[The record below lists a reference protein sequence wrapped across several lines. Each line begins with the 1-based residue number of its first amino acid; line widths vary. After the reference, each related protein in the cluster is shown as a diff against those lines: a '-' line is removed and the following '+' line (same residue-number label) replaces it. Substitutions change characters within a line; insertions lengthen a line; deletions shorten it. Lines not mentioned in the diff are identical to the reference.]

1 MALKVV
7 LLTCAIFGVI
17 IPGRDGACSFPSH
30 LSGTFDESVKGVLS
44 FTSSQLMSYVLH
56 TFGTLNF
63 NCDHQYSSTQYVLK
77 SATSFSYFSLNWDA
91 YMCWDL
97 TEISTD
103 KFYFYEST
111 DALSDAGGEN
121 VKMYISGASPVYS
134 DVCSTSSYT
143 AGTYRFLM
151 RNDTISSSKVA
162 CPYQF
167 ENYWTYSISNGSVD
181 TCSSNETQLN
191 GCLDTTA
198 FTFNY
203 TLCSSY
209 LLYSSGGSVNC
220 LYNYTSGS
228 TTYLTTYNAD
238 YSVDDTSTYR
248 FTCLVLDLSSST
260 SISASQY
267 PRSCQVNQS
276 ATSVP
281 SPGNSLVFTFN
292 ASCYVPTTTT
302 ITTTTTTTTTTASV
316 AAAAAS
322 LDWVAAVVIAILV
335 VLGLFI
341 AAYVY
346 CCYNYR
352 KEMDAHQRKI
362 IDCRAA
368 DDEHRATDE
377 KYEERGQAPPSVKF
391 TFPDY
396 TRRVLS
402 NFRKK
407 QKGDRTRLVKDD
419 DDRPLSPS
427 GISVRE
433 TESPDSA
440 LGMDEDDGYPM
451 LRSQRSR
458 PVSDFMKRLIT
469 LHDEQREKEKERAKI
484 PEEKRFM
491 KIHGR
496 KGFQDEKSLTSSAGV
511 NLVSKIKKM
520 ARKRRKTSAAI
531 QSSAT
536 DARKANEVHENEAN
550 ELVERDDEAGSQSS
564 DDVVPIQLD
573 VSQLL
578 AYTALPPFATETPRG
593 DDRRPKAV
601 TIADGGKIINDVIV
615 EDLDNTPAMG
625 SPERAEDA
633 SKVYTVSGR
642 EVTPNMKF
650 RREPVSTKV
659 RQNNSYLGRIHRK
672 PPASLAMPD
681 IETARVTSGG
691 LRRSAADADWG
702 KYLDEIYPDK
712 LYMDYAKATSTRS
725 ESMLRHKADDGL
737 DYLYDRALYWKKS
750 EPVVR
755 PSSRAKST
763 RSIRK
768 KGRSANSATVSRSR
782 SLHSPALYRDTTL

>member
-1 MALKVV
+1 MELKVV
-7 LLTCAIFGVI
+7 MLICTAIGVI
-17 IPGRDGACSFPSH
+17 IPGQDGACTFPSH

-44 FTSSQLMSYVLH
+44 FTSGQMTSYALH
-56 TFGTLNF
+56 TFGTLDF
-63 NCDHQYSSTQYVLK
+63 NCEHKYSSTQYILK

-97 TEISTD
+97 TEISSD

-111 DALSDAGGEN
+111 AALSDAGGEN

-134 DVCSTSSYT
+134 DICTTTSYDT
-143 AGTYRFLM
+143 GTYRFLM

-167 ENYWTYSISNGSVD
+167 ENYWTYSISNGSAD

-209 LLYSSGGSVNC
+209 VMYSSGGSVNC
-220 LYNYTSGS
+220 LYNQTSGS

-238 YSVDDTSTYR
+238 YSVDGTSTYR

-260 SISASQY
+260 AISASQY
-267 PRSCQVNQS
+267 PRTCQVNQTS
-276 ATSVP
+276 TSVQ
-281 SPGNSLVFTFN
+281 SPGNLLVFTFN
-292 ASCYVPTTTT
+292 ASCYESTTSTTTS
-302 ITTTTTTTTTTASV
+302 TTSAPGTAS
-316 AAAAAS
+316 AS
-322 LDWVAAVVIAILV
+322 LDWVAGVVIGILV
-335 VLGLFI
+335 FLGLVI

-346 CCYNYR
+346 CCYNY
-352 KEMDAHQRKI
+352 KKVMDAQQRKI

-396 TRRVLS
+396 TRRILL
-402 NFRKK
+402 NIRKH
-407 QKGDRTRLVKDD
+407 KGDRTRLVKDD

-451 LRSQRSR
+451 LRSQRAR

-496 KGFQDEKSLTSSAGV
+496 KGFKDEKALMSSAGI
-511 NLVSKIKKM
+511 NLVGKIKKM
-520 ARKRRKTSAAI
+520 ARKRRRTSGAV
-531 QSSAT
+531 QSSAIDPGKT
-536 DARKANEVHENEAN
+536 NEANQNEAN
-550 ELVERDDEAGSQSS
+550 ELVEKDEDMGSQAS
-564 DDVVPIQLD
+564 DEGVPTQLD

-578 AYTALPPFATETPRG
+578 AYTALPPFATETTRG

-601 TIADGGKIINDVIV
+601 TIADGGKVKDDVVV
-615 EDLDNTPAMG
+615 EDLEHTSAMG

-633 SKVYTVSGR
+633 AKVYTVSGR

-659 RQNNSYLGRIHRK
+659 RHSKSYLGRIHRK

-681 IETARVTSGG
+681 IETARVTTGG
-691 LRRSAADADWG
+691 LRRSAGDEDWG
-702 KYLDEIYPDK
+702 KYLEEIYPDK
-712 LYMDYAKATSTRS
+712 LYFDYAKATSTRT
-725 ESMLRHKADDGL
+725 ESTLRHKADDGL
-737 DYLYDRALYWKKS
+737 DYLYDRALYWKKT
-750 EPVVR
+750 EPLVR
-755 PSSRAKST
+755 PNTPAKRSRSM
-763 RSIRK
+763 RK
-768 KGRSANSATVSRSR
+768 KGRSANSAQVSRSR
-782 SLHSPALYRDTTL
+782 SLLSPTIYRDTTL